1 MEDKFKKASN
11 NPNVMCKRSR
21 VLEHWHL
28 VAAFLIL
35 YDLVV
40 GAGSYFVALWLRFDC
55 RFSEIPH
62 EYLVAWL
69 KFAPIYAIVSIV
81 VFLMMHLYQSIWK
94 FASYVELKRIAVS
107 SAILGVFH
115 AVFITFMFQ
124 RMPIS
129 YYLIGISI
137 QFMLVLF
144 VRFAYRFIILE
155 RSKRTRLHQKTMASR
170 VMLIGAGSA
179 GQLILRDLH
188 NAKEVNECVCCI
200 IDDNPNKWGR
210 FIDGVPIVG
219 GRDDILLNV
228 EKYRIEKIFLAIPSA
243 TAEQRRDI
251 LDICKETKCELKNL
265 PGVYEFVTGNVTAK
279 SMKDVAVEDLLG
291 RDPIKVNMDE
301 IYQFIA
307 DKVIMVTGGGGS
319 IGSELCRQIAQHN
332 PKQLIVFDIYENNAH
347 AIGLELKDKFPE
359 LNLEVLIGSVRDSR
373 RINQV
378 FAKYK
383 PDVVYHAAA
392 HKHVPLMEDS
402 PCESIKNNAIGTYK
416 TAYAAMMNGCKR
428 FVLISTDKAVNPTN
442 IMGASK
448 RLCEMIIQSFDR
460 KIRDGKTKDLSPLHV
475 HTEDVDGSML
485 DMTSSLNVPR
495 TEFVAVRFGNVLGSN
510 GSVIPRFKEQIAK
523 GGPVTVTH
531 PDIIRYFMTIP
542 EAASLVLQAGT
553 YADGGEIFVLDMG
566 FPVKIDTL
574 ARNLIRLSG
583 LQPDVDIKISYTG
596 LRAGEKLYE
605 EKLMSEEGMR
615 TTPNHLIHIG
625 SPIPFDTDEFLHQLQ
640 MLMTAAYDGQEDTI
654 RNLVAE
660 VVKTYHPAGK
670 HGSEDKGEAYTQQME
685 IVMQKFEE
693 NAMSLK

>member
-69 KFAPIYAIVSIV
+69 KFAPIYAIVSII

-228 EKYRIEKIFLAIPSA
+228 EK
-243 TAEQRRDI
+243 
-251 LDICKETKCELKNL
+251 
-265 PGVYEFVTGNVTAK
+265 
-279 SMKDVAVEDLLG
+279 
-291 RDPIKVNMDE
+291 
-301 IYQFIA
+301 
-307 DKVIMVTGGGGS
+307 
-319 IGSELCRQIAQHN
+319 
-332 PKQLIVFDIYENNAH
+332 
-347 AIGLELKDKFPE
+347 
-359 LNLEVLIGSVRDSR
+359 
-373 RINQV
+373 
-378 FAKYK
+378 
-383 PDVVYHAAA
+383 
-392 HKHVPLMEDS
+392 
-402 PCESIKNNAIGTYK
+402 
-416 TAYAAMMNGCKR
+416 
-428 FVLISTDKAVNPTN
+428 
-442 IMGASK
+442 
-448 RLCEMIIQSFDR
+448 
-460 KIRDGKTKDLSPLHV
+460 
-475 HTEDVDGSML
+475 
-485 DMTSSLNVPR
+485 
-495 TEFVAVRFGNVLGSN
+495 
-510 GSVIPRFKEQIAK
+510 
-523 GGPVTVTH
+523 
-531 PDIIRYFMTIP
+531 
-542 EAASLVLQAGT
+542 
-553 YADGGEIFVLDMG
+553 
-566 FPVKIDTL
+566 
-574 ARNLIRLSG
+574 
-583 LQPDVDIKISYTG
+583 
-596 LRAGEKLYE
+596 
-605 EKLMSEEGMR
+605 
-615 TTPNHLIHIG
+615 
-625 SPIPFDTDEFLHQLQ
+625 
-640 MLMTAAYDGQEDTI
+640 
-654 RNLVAE
+654 
-660 VVKTYHPAGK
+660 
-670 HGSEDKGEAYTQQME
+670 
-685 IVMQKFEE
+685 
-693 NAMSLK
+693 